1 MERRRISL
9 SRRPEQR
16 RLLVCPTSSFPPQF
30 PPERRPNRH
39 RPSHR
44 APKLG
49 SSAPRALG
57 ACDDDGDGQRARS
70 LACRGRDPVISA
82 RSGQRHRRAPP
93 RRPRGLSP
101 ALAMRDDQAASAPA
115 PGRPTSAQWPRS
127 SSPCQRGTATRL
139 VLHLRPESESCS
151 RRNGTCRRGHLLHRA
166 WPRRG
171 LASTDDPLS
180 HDYAYALQVLP
191 SAAQIDASSIG
202 ALQRGVLDHVAQ
214 HDAELRGGR
223 AARWRCTR
231 WCPTSSRARRA
242 KARGLRRAE
251 MLKAK
256 LVSAL
261 RAQYAAARP
270 AADGGEL
277 ETERWLLQ
285 LMLLRPDCCLAS
297 LARVGHAELGTWP
310 RADAEAGLADV
321 DIAEDMPSSAYRK
334 LLEALSCAGIEVDSS
349 TTRASRTAVDL
360 GAHPGGWT
368 TALRRHGYG
377 RVTAVDRQ
385 PLADRWLGG
394 GVEFVQGDA
403 FAFEPAEPPVAL
415 MASDVPRI
423 RRVPELSSA
432 GARGAGPRTSS
443 SRRSSP
449 VRCPT
454 LTRST
459 RRAASPP
466 RTATNRGRSTFS
478 TTRTSSRSCSGC
490 RCSARSSD
498 RKFSESIA
506 RLHGYAA

>member
-1 MERRRISL
+1 M
-9 SRRPEQR
+9 
-16 RLLVCPTSSFPPQF
+16 
-30 PPERRPNRH
+30 
-39 RPSHR
+39 
-44 APKLG
+44 A
-49 SSAPRALG
+49 ALF
-57 ACDDDGDGQRARS
+57 S
-70 LACRGRDPVISA
+70 TL
-82 RSGQRHRRAPP
+82 
-93 RRPRGLSP
+93 P
-101 ALAMRDDQAASAPA
+101 ALAPAWYFTCDPKFESSLTAEFARAGFADTSFIEPGLLRAP
-115 PGRPTSAQWPRS
+115 
-127 SSPCQRGTATRL
+127 
-139 VLHLRPESESCS
+139 
-151 RRNGTCRRGHLLHRA
+151 
-166 WPRRG
+166 G
-171 LASTDDPLS
+171 LASTVDDPLS

-214 HDAELRGGR
+214 HDAELRG
-223 AARWRCTR
+223 AARGALAVHSLVPDLLKGAPR
-231 WCPTSSRARRA
+231 P

-334 LLEALSCAGIEVDSS
+334 LLEALSCAGIEADSK
-349 TTRASRTAVDL
+349 ASRTAVDL

-368 TALRRHGYG
+368 VSLRRHGYG

-415 MASDVPRI
+415 MASDVAAYPE
-423 RRVPELSSA
+423 RVPELLE
-432 GARGAGPRTSS
+432 RWC
-443 SRRSSP
+443 SRRWAEDIVVTMKFTGETP
-449 VRCPT
+449 DFDTVDEA
-454 LTRST
+454 
-459 RRAASPP
+459 RRVAA
-466 RTATNRGRSTFS
+466 A
-478 TTRTSSRSCSGC
+478 
-490 RCSARSSD
+490 
-498 RKFSESIA
+498 
-506 RLHGYAA
+506 HGYKSRAKHFFNNKNELEIMLRL

>member
-1 MERRRISL
+1 MAALFFSTLPAALAPPTAWYFTCDPKFESSLTAEFERAGIADTSFIE
-9 SRRPEQR
+9 PG
-16 RLLVCPTSSFPPQF
+16 LL
-30 PPERRPNRH
+30 
-39 RPSHR
+39 R
-44 APKLG
+44 AP
-49 SSAPRALG
+49 
-57 ACDDDGDGQRARS
+57 
-70 LACRGRDPVISA
+70 
-82 RSGQRHRRAPP
+82 
-93 RRPRGLSP
+93 
-101 ALAMRDDQAASAPA
+101 
-115 PGRPTSAQWPRS
+115 
-127 SSPCQRGTATRL
+127 
-139 VLHLRPESESCS
+139 
-151 RRNGTCRRGHLLHRA
+151 
-166 WPRRG
+166 G

-214 HDAELRGGR
+214 HDAELRG
-223 AARWRCTR
+223 AARGALAVHSLVPDLLKGAPR
-231 WCPTSSRARRA
+231 P

-334 LLEALSCAGIEVDSS
+334 LLEALSCAGIEVDSK
-349 TTRASRTAVDL
+349 ASRTAVDL

-403 FAFEPAEPPVAL
+403 FAFEPAAPPVAL
-415 MASDVPRI
+415 MASDVAAYPE
-423 RRVPELSSA
+423 RVPELLE
-432 GARGAGPRTSS
+432 RWC
-443 SRRSSP
+443 SRRWAEDIVVTMKFTGETP
-449 VRCPT
+449 DFDTVDEA
-454 LTRST
+454 
-459 RRAASPP
+459 RRVAA
-466 RTATNRGRSTFS
+466 A
-478 TTRTSSRSCSGC
+478 
-490 RCSARSSD
+490 
-498 RKFSESIA
+498 
-506 RLHGYAA
+506 HGYKSRAKHFFNNKNELEIMLRL

>member
-1 MERRRISL
+1 MWPIDRCRCSATAPPAARHER
-9 SRRPEQR
+9 
-16 RLLVCPTSSFPPQF
+16 
-30 PPERRPNRH
+30 
-39 RPSHR
+39 
-44 APKLG
+44 
-49 SSAPRALG
+49 PRALTQDTLDS
-57 ACDDDGDGQRARS
+57 ASRLLPSRAWSSVTASMAALFSTLPAALAPPTAWYFTCDPKFESSLISECARAGIADTS
-70 LACRGRDPVISA
+70 FIEPGLL
-82 RSGQRHRRAPP
+82 RAP
-93 RRPRGLSP
+93 
-101 ALAMRDDQAASAPA
+101 
-115 PGRPTSAQWPRS
+115 
-127 SSPCQRGTATRL
+127 
-139 VLHLRPESESCS
+139 
-151 RRNGTCRRGHLLHRA
+151 
-166 WPRRG
+166 G

-214 HDAELRGGR
+214 HDAELRG
-223 AARWRCTR
+223 AARGALAVHSLVPDLLKGAPR
-231 WCPTSSRARRA
+231 P

-394 GVEFVQGDA
+394 GVDFVQGDA

-415 MASDVPRI
+415 MASDVAAYPE
-423 RRVPELSSA
+423 RVPELLE
-432 GARGAGPRTSS
+432 RWC
-443 SRRSSP
+443 SRRWAEDIVVTMKFTGETP
-449 VRCPT
+449 DFDTVDEA
-454 LTRST
+454 
-459 RRAASPP
+459 RRVAA
-466 RTATNRGRSTFS
+466 A
-478 TTRTSSRSCSGC
+478 
-490 RCSARSSD
+490 
-498 RKFSESIA
+498 
-506 RLHGYAA
+506 HGYRVRAKHFFNNKNELEIMLRL

>member
-1 MERRRISL
+1 MAALFFSTLPAALAPPTAWYFTCDPKFESCL
-9 SRRPEQR
+9 SAEMARAGADTSFIEPG
-16 RLLVCPTSSFPPQF
+16 LL
-30 PPERRPNRH
+30 
-39 RPSHR
+39 R
-44 APKLG
+44 AP
-49 SSAPRALG
+49 
-57 ACDDDGDGQRARS
+57 
-70 LACRGRDPVISA
+70 
-82 RSGQRHRRAPP
+82 
-93 RRPRGLSP
+93 
-101 ALAMRDDQAASAPA
+101 
-115 PGRPTSAQWPRS
+115 
-127 SSPCQRGTATRL
+127 
-139 VLHLRPESESCS
+139 
-151 RRNGTCRRGHLLHRA
+151 
-166 WPRRG
+166 G

-214 HDAELRGGR
+214 HDAELRG
-223 AARWRCTR
+223 AARGALAVHSLVPDLLKGAPR
-231 WCPTSSRARRA
+231 P

-334 LLEALSCAGIEVDSS
+334 LLEALSCAGIEVDSK
-349 TTRASRTAVDL
+349 ASRTAVDL

-403 FAFEPAEPPVAL
+403 FAFEPAAPPVAL
-415 MASDVPRI
+415 MASDVAAYPE
-423 RRVPELSSA
+423 RVPELLE
-432 GARGAGPRTSS
+432 RWC
-443 SRRSSP
+443 SRRWAEDIVVTMKFTGETP
-449 VRCPT
+449 DFDTVDEA
-454 LTRST
+454 
-459 RRAASPP
+459 RRVAA
-466 RTATNRGRSTFS
+466 A
-478 TTRTSSRSCSGC
+478 
-490 RCSARSSD
+490 
-498 RKFSESIA
+498 
-506 RLHGYAA
+506 HGYKSRAKHFFNNKNELEIMLRL

>member
-1 MERRRISL
+1 MAALFFSTLPAALAPPAGTSPAWYFVCDPKFESSL
-9 SRRPEQR
+9 SAEMARAGIADTSFIEPG
-16 RLLVCPTSSFPPQF
+16 LLRTLQVL
-30 PPERRPNRH
+30 
-39 RPSHR
+39 PS
-44 APKLG
+44 
-49 SSAPRALG
+49 
-57 ACDDDGDGQRARS
+57 
-70 LACRGRDPVISA
+70 
-82 RSGQRHRRAPP
+82 
-93 RRPRGLSP
+93 
-101 ALAMRDDQAASAPA
+101 
-115 PGRPTSAQWPRS
+115 
-127 SSPCQRGTATRL
+127 
-139 VLHLRPESESCS
+139 
-151 RRNGTCRRGHLLHRA
+151 
-166 WPRRG
+166 
-171 LASTDDPLS
+171 DDPLS

-214 HDAELRGGR
+214 HDAELRG
-223 AARWRCTR
+223 AARGALAVHSLVPDLLKGAPR
-231 WCPTSSRARRA
+231 P

-415 MASDVPRI
+415 MASDVAAYPE
-423 RRVPELSSA
+423 RVPELLE
-432 GARGAGPRTSS
+432 RWC
-443 SRRSSP
+443 SRRWAEDVVVTTKFTGEMP
-449 VRCPT
+449 DFDTVDEA
-454 LTRST
+454 
-459 RRAASPP
+459 RRVAA
-466 RTATNRGRSTFS
+466 A
-478 TTRTSSRSCSGC
+478 
-490 RCSARSSD
+490 
-498 RKFSESIA
+498 
-506 RLHGYAA
+506 HGYKSRAKHFFNNKNELEIMLRL